1 MESLKRFWNKW
12 MNDELD
18 IQHKLLNLIL
28 LAAFI
33 GGIAALFISAMFG
46 NDIFGTIQI
55 AALIVMVGLSLLVS
69 NVLKK
74 PQAAAILI
82 IISAN
87 LILLPIMYFYN
98 GGINSGMIAWIILGM
113 IFSLLLLKGRIC
125 FILYFFNA
133 LCVIGYLLLEVWK
146 PEYVTPLSS
155 PLTNAIDN
163 IQSVIIV
170 TGIFGAIFKYQSY
183 VYEKQQKDLERQEKE
198 LRKTMEELKNA
209 NGAKSLFLANMTHEI
224 RTPINAVLGMDE
236 MILRESDNE
245 NITSYALNIQ
255 TASQTLLSIVN
266 DVLDFT
272 KIESGKMELIHINYE
287 LYDLIK
293 DCYSVIYMRARK
305 KDIDFRVENDPDI
318 PGTLLGDE
326 VRVRQIMFNLLTN
339 AVKYTKVGSVILSLD
354 YEKISDS
361 EILLKVTVKDTG
373 IGISRENREKLFQSF
388 QRVDEAKNRNIEGTG
403 LGLAITKQLLDM
415 MGGSIELSSI
425 VDVGSEFR
433 VTIPQKVVSFEPIG
447 SFIMR
452 YEKNHV
458 KKENSRE
465 IFRAPEAKIL
475 VVDDVAMN
483 QEVMKSLLKR
493 TLIQVDSAY
502 SGAECLEKVQKE
514 KYQIIF
520 MDHMMPEMDG
530 VETFRKMKALE
541 VNRNEDTPV
550 IALTANAVSG
560 AKEEY
565 DREGFAGTIFKP
577 INSENLERIIKQYL
591 PENMIQETMEMVS
604 DEHQD
609 FLDRLDVLDTK
620 TGMTYC
626 AGSEDIYKDVLS
638 SYVQEEFD
646 KKMQKALMEENW
658 KDYKVYA
665 HGMKSTSNTIG
676 ALELSEA
683 AKKLE
688 MAAKDEKTIY
698 IFRHHQEVIKEY
710 QKIVQKIKD
719 VIE

>member
-272 KIESGKMELIHINYE
+272 KIESGKMELIHINY
-287 LYDLIK
+287 
-293 DCYSVIYMRARK
+293 
-305 KDIDFRVENDPDI
+305 
-318 PGTLLGDE
+318 
-326 VRVRQIMFNLLTN
+326 
-339 AVKYTKVGSVILSLD
+339 
-354 YEKISDS
+354 
-361 EILLKVTVKDTG
+361 
-373 IGISRENREKLFQSF
+373 
-388 QRVDEAKNRNIEGTG
+388 
-403 LGLAITKQLLDM
+403 
-415 MGGSIELSSI
+415 
-425 VDVGSEFR
+425 
-433 VTIPQKVVSFEPIG
+433 
-447 SFIMR
+447 
-452 YEKNHV
+452 
-458 KKENSRE
+458 
-465 IFRAPEAKIL
+465 
-475 VVDDVAMN
+475 
-483 QEVMKSLLKR
+483 
-493 TLIQVDSAY
+493 
-502 SGAECLEKVQKE
+502 
-514 KYQIIF
+514 
-520 MDHMMPEMDG
+520 
-530 VETFRKMKALE
+530 
-541 VNRNEDTPV
+541 
-550 IALTANAVSG
+550 
-560 AKEEY
+560 
-565 DREGFAGTIFKP
+565 
-577 INSENLERIIKQYL
+577 
-591 PENMIQETMEMVS
+591 
-604 DEHQD
+604 
-609 FLDRLDVLDTK
+609 
-620 TGMTYC
+620 
-626 AGSEDIYKDVLS
+626 
-638 SYVQEEFD
+638 
-646 KKMQKALMEENW
+646 
-658 KDYKVYA
+658 
-665 HGMKSTSNTIG
+665 
-676 ALELSEA
+676 
-683 AKKLE
+683 
-688 MAAKDEKTIY
+688 
-698 IFRHHQEVIKEY
+698 
-710 QKIVQKIKD
+710 
-719 VIE
+719 